1 VKTLTPAYE
10 KHSGAHLRF
19 SEGSQTGG
27 GGRKPVLRDLNFFV
41 GGCGGGWL
49 WLEWLWRGW

>member
-1 VKTLTPAYE
+1 MKTLTPAYE

-19 SEGSQTGG
+19 SEGRQKGG